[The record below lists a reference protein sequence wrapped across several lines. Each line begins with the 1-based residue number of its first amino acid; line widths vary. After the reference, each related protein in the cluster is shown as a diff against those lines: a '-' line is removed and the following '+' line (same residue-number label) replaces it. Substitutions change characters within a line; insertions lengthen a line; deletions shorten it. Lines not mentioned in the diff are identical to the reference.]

1 MRFIH
6 VWATR
11 TPVKSREQYHF
22 LWSSRFWS
30 NFLNEETEI
39 FMCKCSKKSL
49 WFLYSYMYHCYS
61 SIIHFKSLVF
71 QVVHVVCLHSWFSP
85 WHCDAGITIQG
96 LSFLKLKNWGHFQG
110 NCIIDFF
117 CFKSKFLCWLYKL
130 VAKDLFFS
138 TAGHQPPSE
147 DHRFELIGILI
158 VWQKI

>member
-1 MRFIH
+1 
-6 VWATR
+6 
-11 TPVKSREQYHF
+11 
-22 LWSSRFWS
+22 
-30 NFLNEETEI
+30 
-39 FMCKCSKKSL
+39 MCKCSKKSL

-96 LSFLKLKNWGHFQG
+96 LSFLKLKNWGHSQG

-147 DHRFELIGILI
+147 DHRFGLIGILI
-158 VWQKI
+158 VWQKTWHIKFFVTALEQN